1 MTASVGDEGFGSVI
15 PGQPPEG
22 AQVRVVRRE
31 PAIFQ
36 RAFISLGALGTETI
50 RQAEHNLTAKHT
62 DIENVVSYALGA
74 QVPPINIDRLT
85 SYSLKLGSESLKCTL
100 RNETLGQPDIEV
112 TIDINELL
120 NRPALTAELR
130 GQLEQFSQSFN
141 SLKVEATKIKGF
153 EGRVDLGQVHSNQ
166 RSKLDSSF
174 ASYNHSVEIMN
185 AFNIDN
191 LTSKNNRNLQDKIFN
206 SITNKNPTVS
216 SPNLDLAQYAASSKR
231 KREHM
236 ASSLGLLVSDKKEQ
250 LKRLNTAAGSNR
262 EAIVQAE
269 LLLKELN
276 KLDSF
281 LAIQG
286 REGEVID
293 LKLAIAK
300 AAQVVAGDGA
310 TIPLQDKLQLAKNL
324 AILFL
329 TSKVDRTW
337 WQFVTFQSK
346 TNPSEDK
353 WLEPKGDIN
362 SRLQREGEYKAA
374 KELAAEAVGLLFNGE
389 QDRLGQANQHQRVE
403 ERYTQFCN
411 KLGIQP
417 LSRDISDLLYKY
429 GDLAPEHQAD
439 NFLNELGLT
448 HLRGLG
454 VGDPLKTSL
463 TNCFCKP

>member
-1 MTASVGDEGFGSVI
+1 MTVGVGEEGFGSVR
-15 PGQPPEG
+15 PEQPPEG
-22 AQVRVVRRE
+22 AEVRVVRRE
-31 PAIFQ
+31 SAIFQ

-50 RQAEHNLTAKHT
+50 RQAEHNLTAKRT

-100 RNETLGQPDIEV
+100 ANETAGQPDIEV

-120 NRPALTAELR
+120 NRRALTPELR

-153 EGRVDLGQVHSNQ
+153 EGRVELGQVHSNQ
-166 RSKLDSSF
+166 RSKLASSF
-174 ASYNHSVEIMN
+174 ASYNQSVEIMN

-191 LTSKNNRNLQDKIFN
+191 LTSKNNSNLQDKIFN
-206 SITNKNPTVS
+206 SITNKDPTVT
-216 SPNLDLAQYAASSKR
+216 SPRLNLAQYAESSKR
-231 KREHM
+231 KREQM
-236 ASSLGLLVSDKKEQ
+236 AARLEPIVSRTKQRLDGLK
-250 LKRLNTAAGSNR
+250 AANFDRGTI
-262 EAIVQAE
+262 EEME
-269 LLLKELN
+269 LRLKELN
-276 KLDSF
+276 KLKNF
-281 LAIQG
+281 LDVQG
-286 REGEVID
+286 REGDIID

-300 AAQVVAGDGA
+300 AAQQVAGPGA
-310 TIPLQDKLQLAKNL
+310 NIPLEDKIQLAKNL

-337 WQFVTFQSK
+337 WQFVTFQAK

-389 QDRLGQANQHQRVE
+389 QDWLGQANQHQRVE

-417 LSRDISDLLYKY
+417 SSRDISDLLYKY
-429 GDLAPEHQAD
+429 GDQDPGVQAD

-448 HLRGLG
+448 HLRDLRLA
-454 VGDPLKTSL
+454 DRLKRRL
-463 TNCFCKP
+463 IDCFR